1 MNIGGVYG
9 LERRHVSS
17 EPEILMLDQLF
28 IANNRQAAIRK
39 SAMWTLGIASMTLAT
54 AELSFGYF
62 FPDAWHNHSAGLRI
76 YSFLTA
82 ILIGLPAF
90 ALFFRMSLRLNK
102 FNLQLQEIA
111 RRDVL
116 TGLLNRKAFT
126 DQIRQRQN
134 AAASAG
140 ALEDALILIDI
151 DHFKDVNDE
160 FGHAAGD
167 HVLRM
172 VSVCIGGN
180 VFERDYVARI
190 GGEEF
195 AVYLLGSGA
204 HGAVRAAER
213 IRAALEENKAH
224 FEGENIR
231 ITASVGGALYPP
243 GSSYQTIYRRAD
255 SALYR
260 AKKSGRN
267 RCEFNGLPKPGTG
280 SQQEFEI
287 GDLPYNDAED
297 WPERRKSPSTSR

>member
-1 MNIGGVYG
+1 
-9 LERRHVSS
+9 
-17 EPEILMLDQLF
+17 MLDQLF
-28 IANNRQAAIRK
+28 IAQNWHAAIRK
-39 SAMWTLGIASMTLAT
+39 SAMWTLAIGAMALAS

-62 FPDAWHNHSAGLRI
+62 FPDVWNNHSAGLRL

-82 ILIGLPAF
+82 TVIGLPAF
-90 ALFFRMSLRLNK
+90 SLFFRMSLRLNQV
-102 FNLQLQEIA
+102 NLQLQEIA

-116 TGLLNRKAFT
+116 TGLLNRKALT

-134 AAASAG
+134 ATVSPRAQ
-140 ALEDALILIDI
+140 EDALILIDI
-151 DHFKDVNDE
+151 DHFKDVNDG

-195 AVYLLGSGA
+195 AVYLLDSGA
-204 HGAVRAAER
+204 SGAVRAAER
-213 IRAALEENKAH
+213 IRAAIEENKAH

-267 RCEFNGLPKPGTG
+267 RCEFNGLPKPGADP
-280 SQQEFEI
+280 QQEFDI
-287 GDLPYNDAED
+287 GDLSCDETED
-297 WPERRKSPSTSR
+297 WPEIRRSPSTSR